1 MLGQSFPSGNN
12 FILGGHSTMSGDT
25 FNFSSLRMREVEA
38 TVIKSVA
45 PAAGKCAT
53 MQATAPYD
61 KELFG
66 SKSH

>member
-1 MLGQSFPSGNN
+1 
-12 FILGGHSTMSGDT
+12 MSGDT
-25 FNFSSLRMREVEA
+25 FNFSSLRMREVEV

-45 PAAGKCAT
+45 LAAGKCAT

-66 SKSH
+66 LKSQ